1 MSTNEEEEPHEGGGI
16 KLDKRVD
23 PSLSGILSSGEY
35 LVDRAETASI
45 LSQNFQDAGEAE
57 EPVTQT
63 QQGLDNEIEE
73 EVRAIEQERKSAML
87 SSEPGAK
94 SGEFVIESDFDEQ
107 STEKTQP
114 ATPGGAS
121 FGSKSHEASM
131 SIEDDFESF
140 ESPVRTPVDGKRP
153 QTTESA
159 LSPMNLEMDEEA
171 RPGTPKERRNATFES
186 LASEQGE
193 NAFGAGDANEEDQ
206 FNDGMQVIDTYQ
218 DENVGQGS
226 DGKAEEPCEAEP
238 EPAMGDANP
247 GLNNEPNCEAEPAM
261 GDVNPELNNEPNGA
275 DAEQEREMGDVNPG
289 LVKNEPQGAD
299 AEQEQEV
306 GDASQGL
313 SNEPQG
319 TGSHQEQPD
328 APMDDVQVQQTR
340 AQATSEQL
348 PETQQLEQP
357 VEARETPDNDK
368 EAEVMSGSPPRE
380 IKVVSNAIKAGN
392 DESSVTESQIS
403 VREATDDSQFQ
414 VSSVRLEMP
423 EVASTQSRPTRR
435 SGVMRPKTSIGRLP
449 LGSGASLDF
458 KRIARISQRAH
469 RPSNNVPDYFI
480 EMILGPQK
488 SRYTTTAWEMHES
501 VQESHREV
509 SPYTQEESAQIAR
522 DLVNGKKRRIVN
534 AAGIAD
540 VIDELTALQVQSME
554 AGDYRQTCKVR
565 MAIQNLRQ
573 NFRKQDRDRYHKARL
588 DTLKQQI
595 SEAESQ
601 LAEAKARW
609 KAKEADFKA
618 TRNTQAKELDAKHDQ
633 ELRDCK
639 EQWSDERTTRRYNKR
654 SPLLLNRMFVE
665 KQLLLLGEYTEA
677 TQQRKINIM
686 SEKEETSEKFREY
699 TASFE
704 GARNW
709 MLKKHETEVTEFNK
723 QKELQWQI
731 LLKRENAE
739 IERHTKRVESL
750 KRILEEEGDLANF
763 VAKKFKKGPEMI
775 LPLSATCDGGEDI
788 PTMGKTRKEQGSTSV
803 WIRFREAGGVT
814 ALSLP
819 PLKFKKIR
827 NKPRAYVEVKKK
839 EKVDL

>member
-1 MSTNEEEEPHEGGGI
+1 MSTNEEEELREGGGI

-35 LVDRAETASI
+35 LGDRAETASI

-57 EPVTQT
+57 EPVIQT
-63 QQGLDNEIEE
+63 QHGLDNEVEE
-73 EVRAIEQERKSAML
+73 EVRAIEQERKSALL
-87 SSEPGAK
+87 SSEAGAK
-94 SGEFVIESDFDEQ
+94 SGEFMIESDFDEQ
-107 STEKTQP
+107 SNEKTQP
-114 ATPGGAS
+114 ATP
-121 FGSKSHEASM
+121 SKSHEASM

-140 ESPVRTPVDGKRP
+140 ESPARTPVDGKRP
-153 QTTESA
+153 QTTETS

-186 LASEQGE
+186 LASDQGNPAPEE
-193 NAFGAGDANEEDQ
+193 NACDGGDANE

-218 DENVGQGS
+218 DGNTGQGQ
-226 DGKAEEPCEAEP
+226 DNEQAEP
-238 EPAMGDANP
+238 EP
-247 GLNNEPNCEAEPAM
+247 
-261 GDVNPELNNEPNGA
+261 
-275 DAEQEREMGDVNPG
+275 
-289 LVKNEPQGAD
+289 
-299 AEQEQEV
+299 EV
-306 GDASQGL
+306 GA
-313 SNEPQG
+313 EPQG
-319 TGSHQEQPD
+319 TDSPQEECVERVGND
-328 APMDDVQVQQTR
+328 VVQVQEVT
-340 AQATSEQL
+340 
-348 PETQQLEQP
+348 PDQQLEQP
-357 VEARETPDNDK
+357 VEVCEDK
-368 EAEVMSGSPPRE
+368 ETEFMSGSPPRE
-380 IKVVSNAIKAGN
+380 IGIRVVSNAIKVGN
-392 DESSVTESQIS
+392 DESSVTENQIS
-403 VREATDDSQFQ
+403 EVTATDDSQFE

-469 RPSNNVPDYFI
+469 RPPSNVPDYFI

-488 SRYTTTAWEMHES
+488 SRYNTTAWEMHKS
-501 VQESHREV
+501 VQESHREI

-540 VIDELTALQVQSME
+540 VIDELTALQVESME
-554 AGDYRQTCKVR
+554 AGDYRQTCKIR
-565 MAIQNLRQ
+565 MAIQDLRQ

-601 LAEAKARW
+601 LADAKARW
-609 KAKEADFKA
+609 KAKEADFKS
-618 TRNTQAKELDAKHDQ
+618 TKNIQAKELDAKHDQ
-633 ELRDCK
+633 EIRDCK
-639 EQWSDERTTRRYNKR
+639 EQWTDERTTRRYNKR

-686 SEKEETSEKFREY
+686 SEKEETSERFREY

-731 LLKRENAE
+731 LLKNENAE

-788 PTMGKTRKEQGSTSV
+788 PTMGKTRKEQGSTSA
-803 WIRFREAGGVT
+803 WIRFREAGGVK

-827 NKPRAYVEVKKK
+827 NKPRAFVEVKKK
-839 EKVDL
+839 ERVDL